1 MRNCFPRIILMR
13 NSLNKIVLALTPLLA
28 ASVLT
33 SCSDDEQDFYTLKV
47 GHPNDISE
55 ATFKDLKC
63 NSSLEGEYVY
73 VIETEKIYKCD
84 NMKWVELFVSSS
96 SETSSSSSDEDEE
109 SSSSEEP
116 DIIAIPSSS
125 SYEVEEESSSS
136 EEEIEVSSSSEETV
150 EESSSSEEEE
160 DSSSSEEDVEESSSS
175 VQPASSST
183 GYELIS
189 KVKPCRNA
197 DIDTCQYGILE
208 DTRDG
213 KTYKTIVIGEQTW
226 MAQNLNYDLDD
237 NRRQC
242 CYRNQDDLCSRFGK
256 LYTWAGA
263 MDYDKNRC
271 QDAAYCSLASHQGIC
286 PDGWRVPVV
295 EDWDTL
301 WMNVGYNSENLA
313 IDSNYKYKV
322 IRALIT
328 DTSYITWDRSGKGD
342 YFGFS
347 ATEHGYRESNQGSFW
362 SLYTTPSAYWTS
374 DQVGTTS
381 SKAYIASMYSSS
393 VDFEQYSKTGQFA
406 VRCIKNRE
414 ENGDE

>member
-1 MRNCFPRIILMR
+1 MRYKFFQGNHFMHK
-13 NSLNKIVLALTPLLA
+13 NLNLLVPVVLALLA
-28 ASVLT
+28 GSIFT
-33 SCSDDEQDFYTLKV
+33 GCSDDEQDFYTLKV

-55 ATFKDLKC
+55 STFKTLKC
-63 NSSLEGEYVY
+63 TNSLEGEYVY
-73 VIETEKIYKCD
+73 IIETEQIYECD
-84 NMKWVELFVSSS
+84 NKKWVELFVSSS
-96 SETSSSSSDEDEE
+96 SENSSSSYDDDEE
-109 SSSSEEP
+109 SSSSEDL
-116 DIIAIPSSS
+116 DIIATPSSS
-125 SYEVEEESSSS
+125 SYFDIDEESSSS
-136 EEEIEVSSSSEETV
+136 EEEIEESSSSEEEEESSSSEETV
-150 EESSSSEEEE
+150 EESSSSA
-160 DSSSSEEDVEESSSS
+160 
-175 VQPASSST
+175 QPASSST

-271 QDAAYCSLASHQGIC
+271 QDAAYCTLASHQGIC

-374 DQVGTTS
+374 DQVGATS

>member
-1 MRNCFPRIILMR
+1 
-13 NSLNKIVLALTPLLA
+13 
-28 ASVLT
+28 
-33 SCSDDEQDFYTLKV
+33 
-47 GHPNDISE
+47 
-55 ATFKDLKC
+55 
-63 NSSLEGEYVY
+63 
-73 VIETEKIYKCD
+73 
-84 NMKWVELFVSSS
+84 
-96 SETSSSSSDEDEE
+96 
-109 SSSSEEP
+109 
-116 DIIAIPSSS
+116 
-125 SYEVEEESSSS
+125 
-136 EEEIEVSSSSEETV
+136 
-150 EESSSSEEEE
+150 
-160 DSSSSEEDVEESSSS
+160 
-175 VQPASSST
+175 
-183 GYELIS
+183 
-189 KVKPCRNA
+189 
-197 DIDTCQYGILE
+197 
-208 DTRDG
+208 
-213 KTYKTIVIGEQTW
+213 

-242 CYRNQDDLCSRFGK
+242 CYRNQDDVCSRFGK

-374 DQVGTTS
+374 DQVGATS

-414 ENGDE
+414 ENENE

>member
-1 MRNCFPRIILMR
+1 MHTN
-13 NSLNKIVLALTPLLA
+13 LNKFVLVLFALFGALI
-28 ASVLT
+28 LT
-33 SCSDDEQDFYTLKV
+33 GCSDDEQDFYTLKV

-55 ATFKDLKC
+55 STFKTLKC
-63 NSSLEGEYVY
+63 TNSLEGEYVY
-73 VIETEKIYKCD
+73 IIETEQIYECD
-84 NMKWVELFVSSS
+84 NKKWVELFVSSS
-96 SETSSSSSDEDEE
+96 SENSSSSSDEDEE
-109 SSSSEEP
+109 SSSSDDL
-116 DIIAIPSSS
+116 DIIVVPSSS
-125 SYEVEEESSSS
+125 SYIFDIDEESSSS
-136 EEEIEVSSSSEETV
+136 EEEIE
-150 EESSSSEEEE
+150 ESSSSEEEE
-160 DSSSSEEDVEESSSS
+160 ESSSSEETVEESSSS

-271 QDAAYCSLASHQGIC
+271 QDAAYCTLASHQGIC

-374 DQVGTTS
+374 DQVGATS

-414 ENGDE
+414 ENENE